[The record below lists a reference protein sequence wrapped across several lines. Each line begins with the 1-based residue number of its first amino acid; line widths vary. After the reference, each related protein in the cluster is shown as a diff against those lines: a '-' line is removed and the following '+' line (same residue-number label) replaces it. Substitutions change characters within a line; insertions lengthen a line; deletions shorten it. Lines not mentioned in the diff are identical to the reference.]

1 MENITAATTDVSGS
15 GYDTVINNFSQ
26 ACVIV
31 VVSTTIIAS
40 NIVNLIVWTR
50 IGGIAR
56 VTKFILLNLSVSDL
70 LVGIVACAPA
80 IYPSVTGDWPYGDV
94 YCQISGVMHGV
105 SCTMSIWCISLV
117 GIDRYVAV
125 TWPLRY
131 LRVMSRRNTIIIMTT
146 LWVCAYLTYLA
157 PIATKDNF
165 VYYQYTDE
173 LKMCGLYWEYPLYCI
188 IATLYVPVA
197 SAVVVVFT
205 AVRINRSLNRSHV
218 PRVNAN
224 RKALRKL
231 IASAVVFFACWFP
244 YVSLV
249 SWASVEPDFRFP
261 ALLQFWTL
269 WLANCNSFMNV
280 FVYSLTHKTF
290 RQNVARLLTCKGSS
304 VAPGTTLTDP
314 TEHLAVTA
322 IA

>member
-1 MENITAATTDVSGS
+1 MENVKVAPTSAAGTGDDSF
-15 GYDTVINNFSQ
+15 INNFSQ

-31 VVSTTIIAS
+31 IASTTIIVS

-80 IYPSVTGDWPYGDV
+80 IYPSITGDWPYGDI

-131 LRVMSRRNTIIIMTT
+131 LHMMSRRNTIIIMTT
-146 LWVCAYLTYLA
+146 LWVSAFLTYLA
-157 PIATKDNF
+157 PIATKDNY
-165 VYYQYTDE
+165 VYYHYTDE
-173 LKMCGLYWEYPLYCI
+173 LKMCGLYWEYPLYCVI
-188 IATLYVPVA
+188 TTLYVPVA
-197 SAVVVVFT
+197 SAVLVEFT

-224 RKALRKL
+224 RMALRKL

-249 SWASVEPDFRFP
+249 YVASVAPAFRIP

-290 RQNVARLLTCKGSS
+290 RQTVARLLKCKGSS

-314 TEHLAVTA
+314 TDHLAVNY